1 MHNYLI
7 IFCFTLFYTSVFY
20 PRKFIGDS
28 GFIFDAAP
36 ARPQK
41 ERFRTEGKISHG
53 AAQHDFRDR
62 AAHIAKPVEP
72 E

>member
-1 MHNYLI
+1 MYNYLI

-20 PRKFIGDS
+20 PRNSLRDS